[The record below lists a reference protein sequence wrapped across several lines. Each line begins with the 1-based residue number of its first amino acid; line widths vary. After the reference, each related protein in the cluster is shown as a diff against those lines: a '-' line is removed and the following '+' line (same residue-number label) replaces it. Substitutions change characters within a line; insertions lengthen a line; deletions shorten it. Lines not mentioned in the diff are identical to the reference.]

1 MNRNRDRFAV
11 IVLLAALF
19 GVASAQAQF
28 DLTWHTIDG
37 GGETFSVGGVFEVG
51 GTIGQPDAG
60 TLTGGVFE
68 LSGGFW
74 MGGVVDPC
82 TLPGDLDQDRDVDLT
97 DLATL
102 LAHFGT
108 TGGGTPSNGDVDG
121 DTDVDLSDLSSL
133 LANFGSM
140 CP

>member
-1 MNRNRDRFAV
+1 MYGNRDRFALV
-11 IVLLAALF
+11 GILAALACA
-19 GVASAQAQF
+19 GSAHAQY
-28 DLTWHTIDG
+28 DLSWHTIDG
-37 GGETFSVGGVFEVG
+37 GGQTFSVGGVFEVG

-82 TLPGDLDQDRDVDLT
+82 TLPGDLDRDRDVDLT
-97 DLATL
+97 DLAAL

-108 TGGGTPSNGDVDG
+108 TGGGTPSTGDVDG
-121 DTDVDLSDLSSL
+121 DADVDLSDLSSL